1 MSTARD
7 LADQPI
13 RILIVDDER
22 HNRELLKIML
32 EPEGY
37 LLQTAASGEE
47 ALGMAERQP
56 PDLMLL
62 DVMMPGLDGYQVAA
76 RVKAG
81 PGTRDILIVLL
92 TALDDRS
99 SRSHGLSAGAD
110 AFLTKPVNRV
120 ELCERV
126 RSLLNPSA

>member
-7 LADQPI
+7 IADQPI

-81 PGTRDILIVLL
+81 SSTRKILIVLL